1 MGTPVTPKP
10 APATD
15 ELVITQ
21 QTALETD
28 FKFIIAIIVI
38 AAFIVML
45 AIPLA
50 RNQDTLFSTVA
61 TAMTGI
67 VGTIIGYYFGSNTTQ
82 TTTPTPK

>member
-1 MGTPVTPKP
+1 MGQQVKPKV

-15 ELVITQ
+15 EVILSQ
-21 QTALETD
+21 QTAVETD

-82 TTTPTPK
+82 TTTPTTK